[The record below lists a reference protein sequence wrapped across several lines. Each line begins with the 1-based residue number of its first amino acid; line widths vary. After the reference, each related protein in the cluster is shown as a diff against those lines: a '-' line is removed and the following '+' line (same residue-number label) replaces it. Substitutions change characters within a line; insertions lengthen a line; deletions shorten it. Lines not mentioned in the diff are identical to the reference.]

1 MTAGRNFFCF
11 KTHGKFQP
19 RTARALFSFSRYR
32 LNRLS
37 LRGFLWKIVV
47 LPQPAW
53 WVVGRNTAL
62 RSQRLGRP
70 CSSPLTSPHLPHLT
84 LNPGRRA
91 PVRFCCF
98 CCSRRHFS
106 PAPALA
112 SSLAP
117 ATAPL
122 PPRPKPLC
130 ASIPRGP
137 EVQRRVVCSL
147 REQKGGEYELA
158 LTIISTSR
166 KRFIMN
172 RETSQVMDVSL
183 SK

>member
-37 LRGFLWKIVV
+37 FRGFLWKIVV

-53 WVVGRNTAL
+53 WVVGLNTAL

-112 SSLAP
+112 SSPAP
-117 ATAPL
+117 AAAPAATSSQATL
-122 PPRPKPLC
+122 RLYPARAGSA
-130 ASIPRGP
+130 ASGGVFPARAKRRGIRAGP
-137 EVQRRVVCSL
+137 HHHKHIE
-147 REQKGGEYELA
+147 EAFYHE
-158 LTIISTSR
+158 
-166 KRFIMN
+166 
-172 RETSQVMDVSL
+172 
-183 SK
+183 